1 MKRAVVAMFMFLV
14 LLLSVQNFGNLASAQ
29 IVGRSVTIPVK
40 VILIGFDRSQ
50 LDLSYLSWSGAYAN
64 LPASISNMVFD
75 SGNTTGVVFRPQ
87 YSLSFAPADFKG
99 KLESY
104 LRSIG
109 QQKSGNNPWF
119 GKWEIDSRN
128 GEYANFNPVAIDY
141 VVYDAD
147 SVENWLWNHLSDIG
161 GSTNGWTLVIS
172 YMPELPSL
180 TFTDYHDFKNT
191 NGETFLHSKPHYYG
205 ISRVDSDLGYKL
217 RYRDFMSAW
226 GGHHR
231 MWFIDLS
238 AGPVFNSQYE
248 DLPLQVELGDNR
260 IDLSSAFGKTWL
272 TEYVSDYVAQATYN
286 FIAPNFVYQPEYAPN
301 YQIDV
306 FLFDAR
312 NAAAKAQVP
321 IDRTINKTMIE
332 VAFEDLV
339 PYSTVT
345 VNLSFEEVTSDLGQ
359 LIQSNYKY
367 TDSWTEGAIF
377 GTPERYGVV
386 DVRPIFK
393 YIGDHITS
401 YEPNPFRTE
410 TTVTIP
416 AFAFAFDSE
425 TYFTYTYKWVIGKT
439 DMETGALLGIALP
452 HAAFI
457 SFNQWEF
464 TRGDQI
470 TPPQPRKGEGFTETI
485 IHEVGHEFGLM
496 HPHQYG
502 DIGDFIYSAMGY
514 FTNDYVF
521 GQIDKDA
528 LRRAHVDQIY
538 MATEKLLNAIP
549 RGVDTSDIR
558 NELTATDVAY
568 NNMDYADA
576 IPRILQA
583 YQLAKQASGRIGQTE
598 STTTEIVLAAIVVG
612 VVAVFVV
619 AFLVMRRKRRKHD
632 QSRLAW
638 VDITGRS

>member
-1 MKRAVVAMFMFLV
+1 MFMFLV
-14 LLLSVQNFGNLASAQ
+14 LLLSVQNSGNLASAQ

-40 VILIGFDRSQ
+40 VILVGFDQTR
-50 LDLSYLSWSGAYAN
+50 LDLSYLSWSGADAN

-87 YSLSFAPADFKG
+87 YSFSFAPADFEG

-104 LRSIG
+104 LKSIG
-109 QQKSGNNPWF
+109 QQRRGNNPWF
-119 GKWEIDSRN
+119 GRWEIDSRN
-128 GEYANFNPVAIDY
+128 SEYHDFNPVAIDY

-147 SVENWLWNHLSDIG
+147 SAENWLWNHLSDMG
-161 GSTNGWTLVIS
+161 GSTNEWTLIIS
-172 YMPELPSL
+172 YMPDLPSL
-180 TFTDYHDFKNT
+180 TFTDYHDFENT
-191 NGETFLHSKPHYYG
+191 NGATFLHSKPHYYS
-205 ISRVDSDLGYKL
+205 ISPVDSDLGYKL
-217 RYRDFMSAW
+217 RYRDFMNAW

-231 MWFIDLS
+231 MWFIDLG
-238 AGPVFNSQYE
+238 AGPVFNSQWE

-260 IDLSSAFGKTWL
+260 IDLSSTFGKTWL
-272 TEYVSDYVAQATYN
+272 TEYVSDYVSQATYN

-312 NAAAKAQVP
+312 NSTAKAQVP
-321 IDRTINKTMIE
+321 IDRTVNKTMIAA
-332 VAFEDLV
+332 AFQDLV

-345 VNLSFEEVTSDLGQ
+345 VNLNFEEVTSDLRQ

-367 TDSWTEGAIF
+367 TDSWTMGAVI

-386 DVRPIFK
+386 DVRPIYK
-393 YIGDHITS
+393 YVSDHIAS
-401 YEPNPFRTE
+401 YELNPFRTE

-416 AFAFAFDSE
+416 AFAFAFDGE
-425 TYFTYTYKWVIGKT
+425 TYFTYTYKWAISKA

-452 HAAFI
+452 HVAFI

-464 TRGDQI
+464 TRGEQV
-470 TPPQPRKGEGFTETI
+470 TPPQPHKGEGFTETI

-502 DIGDFIYSAMGY
+502 NIGDFIYSAMGY
-514 FTNDYVF
+514 FTNDYFF

-538 MATEKLLNAIP
+538 TATEKLLSTIP
-549 RGVDTSDIR
+549 PGVDTSDIR
-558 NELTATDVAY
+558 NALAATDIAY
-568 NNMDYADA
+568 NSMDYSDA
-576 IPRILQA
+576 VPRVLQA
-583 YQLAKQASGRIGQTE
+583 YQLANQASGRVAQTE
-598 STTTEIVLAAIVVG
+598 PTTTYLVAGVAAAIVA
-612 VVAVFVV
+612 VVAV
-619 AFLVMRRKRRKHD
+619 ALLVTRRKSAERGHGRRARF
-632 QSRLAW
+632 SSWRNLA
-638 VDITGRS
+638 VLSGF